1 MIVSERFEDIT
12 TATQPLIAHGVNC
25 IGVMGAGVAKA
36 IANKWP
42 QVKQAYLDSFI
53 FPCPALLGMIQP
65 VKIHDNLT
73 ILNCFTQTFYGP
85 GDKQYVDYNAV
96 ATCFWRISEMYPGQE
111 LAIPRIGAGLAGG
124 SWKKLMGIIDHESR
138 SVRVHV
144 YTLTQ
149 NKRDG
154 DLF

>member
-12 TATQPLIAHGVNC
+12 KATQPLIAHGVNC
-25 IGVMGAGVAKA
+25 QGVMGAGVAKA
-36 IANKWP
+36 IIKKWP
-42 QVKQAYLDSFI
+42 QVKESYNLFTHSA
-53 FPCPALLGMIQP
+53 ALLGAVQH
-65 VKIHDNLT
+65 VKIHDTLT
-73 ILNCFTQTFYGP
+73 ILNCFTQEFYGP

-96 ATCFWRISEMYPGQE
+96 ATCFWRISQHYPGQD
-111 LAIPRIGAGLAGG
+111 LAIPRIGSGLAGG
-124 SWKKLMGIIDHESR
+124 DWKRIWQIVDHESR